1 MAATLRL
8 STHVNITNN
17 IPANHA
23 TELNRAILG
32 AIVQATRFGRGVTEA
47 NTPQRTGRTA
57 RSVKSFVAGGGPIV
71 EGHFGSDYEVF
82 EFLERGTRPH
92 IIEPR
97 FKKALFW
104 PGARHPVR
112 RVRHP
117 GTTAQHTLEHS
128 AQAAGAL
135 AKDRLG
141 ETFEEV
147 FG

>member
-23 TELNRAILG
+23 TQLNLAMRDAIAEATRVGRAIT
-32 AIVQATRFGRGVTEA
+32 AA
-47 NTPQRTGRTA
+47 NTPRRTGRTA
-57 RSVKSFVAGGGPIV
+57 ESVNSQLTGAGPIV
-71 EGHFGSDYEVF
+71 EGHFGSDSEVF

-104 PGARHPVR
+104 EGARHPVR

-117 GTTAQHTLEHS
+117 GTAAKHTLENS
-128 AQAAGAL
+128 AQVAGAF
-135 AKDRLG
+135 AKNRLG